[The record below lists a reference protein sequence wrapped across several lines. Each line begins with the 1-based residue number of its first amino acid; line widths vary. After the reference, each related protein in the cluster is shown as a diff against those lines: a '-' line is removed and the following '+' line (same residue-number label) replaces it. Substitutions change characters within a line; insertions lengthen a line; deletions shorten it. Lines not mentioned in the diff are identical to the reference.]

1 VEILEKLR
9 HPNIVAF
16 YGAVTSHS
24 NHMCIVQ
31 ELCAGSVYDHLQKFG
46 KLVDDNNTLK
56 LGLLTRIRFAYGL
69 SSYF

>member
-1 VEILEKLR
+1 
-9 HPNIVAF
+9 
-16 YGAVTSHS
+16 
-24 NHMCIVQ
+24 
-31 ELCAGSVYDHLQKFG
+31 VYDHLQKFG